1 MPTGF
6 IQPQA
11 TEANPFRATQPT
23 GFSPFGQTS
32 PLQPAPTGVNPFS
45 AQNGFPGTNAFSNN
59 PFPGAAPASNP
70 FPSGSNANPF
80 GAINGSP
87 FANASSP
94 NSQPSTHLNPF
105 PSQQTRSVSQPFS
118 FASPN
123 QPTAT
128 NLSSPTAPTPAAAFN
143 PTTAF
148 SVPAR
153 PASTPLTQTQTS
165 SPSIKP
171 LKAHQTGSR
180 NPFGVP
186 KAPSP
191 PPVPRAPTLFEL
203 ANGVPQN
210 QPPAQSPIQVQP
222 QQTGAPAT
230 TFTSVASSFLSGS
243 SSGSPPPV
251 PQLTTTSFNAL
262 GSGTSA
268 STPTSTTTGSTFSD
282 SLFGSANA
290 QPTGSSSGFSN
301 SQPTGSPLR
310 PQATG
315 YSAGIKA
322 FKPSSSFGAS
332 LLESLPPISAAPEN
346 NNNNNASAS
355 PAGGNFNLSAQQT
368 GFPSTGSSVGVGLRP
383 QAANAGVV
391 NPFRASMFTQG
402 GAGPGP
408 GPAGAFGAP
417 SNAAAGAGAGA
428 SLFLQ
433 PTGGP
438 AFGQNFFGGGLQA
451 DVSKQQNGAASFI

>member
-1 MPTGF
+1 MGPM
-6 IQPQA
+6 
-11 TEANPFRATQPT
+11 ATQPT
-23 GFSPFGQTS
+23 GFSPFSQTS
-32 PLQPAPTGVNPFS
+32 PIQPAPTGVNPFS
-45 AQNGFPGTNAFSNN
+45 AQNGYPGTNAFSNN

-70 FPSGSNANPF
+70 FPTAPNANPF

-87 FANASSP
+87 FASASSP
-94 NSQPSTHLNPF
+94 TSQPSTHLNPF

-123 QPTAT
+123 QPPST
-128 NLSSPTAPTPAAAFN
+128 NLSSPTAPTPAAPFN
-143 PTTAF
+143 PTAAF

-153 PASTPLTQTQTS
+153 PASTPLTQRQTS

-210 QPPAQSPIQVQP
+210 QPPAQSPTQVQP
-222 QQTGAPAT
+222 QQTGGPAT
-230 TFTSVASSFLSGS
+230 TFTSVASSFLANS
-243 SSGSPPPV
+243 SSGTPPV

-268 STPTSTTTGSTFSD
+268 STPTSTTTATGSTFSD
-282 SLFGSANA
+282 SLFGSVNV
-290 QPTGSSSGFSN
+290 QPTGSTAFSN

-322 FKPSSSFGAS
+322 FKPSSTFGAS
-332 LLESLPPISAAPEN
+332 LLESLPPISATPEN
-346 NNNNNASAS
+346 NNNDNSIA
-355 PAGGNFNLSAQQT
+355 PAGPTGGNFNLSAQQT
-368 GFPSTGSSVGVGLRP
+368 GFPGAGSSVGVGLRP

-402 GAGPGP
+402 APGPGP
-408 GPAGAFGAP
+408 GPGPSAAFGT
-417 SNAAAGAGAGA
+417 SNAAGGGAGA

-438 AFGQNFFGGGLQA
+438 AFGPNFFGAGLQA
-451 DVSKQQNGAASFI
+451 DASKQQNGATSFI